1 MALMLEVVS
10 SHAQSMGP
18 NARKVLG
25 DKELKIGREDDN
37 DWVFHQNYVSRHQ
50 AVIRCVNGM
59 YFLEQTGNCP
69 LALNDPARVV
79 ERNRI
84 VRLSSGDRILIDDI
98 EIRLQEVDGPPLPSI
113 PAATP
118 GSSPVDLLRGTM
130 PDPVPF
136 PDMGAPV
143 GGGSAGRRDDPLVIL
158 GIAPAAPT
166 PSHTPS
172 ADFPK
177 PNSPLEFAL
186 PEVRPATTPGASS
199 PALSDNWW
207 SKSSSA
213 APSPQSSSRPDFPD
227 LSPPRPTPAAS
238 AAAPP
243 GATPWSSGSPPPRAA
258 PPPSTALAPGAVP
271 LPSTT
276 PPLSTALPP
285 SAAPVPGAAAAPSAA
300 PPLGTFPPSS
310 AALAPGAVPLAAPQN
325 LPSLSLQ
332 ELLKGA
338 GLEANTQL
346 PPQVAAQLGE
356 ALRIVV
362 EGTRQVLQA
371 RNDIRREFRLP
382 TTQVERKDNNPL
394 KFSADASDALHKLLV
409 QRSPA
414 YLDTVRAFS
423 DAFDDIRVHQA
434 AMLAALRKAFEHMFE
449 QFDPDSLGAR
459 LAQRGGGRGSVLGL
473 GKPNLWEQYAA
484 RYHEWAADP
493 DFAFRQLFGEEF
505 GKAYEQALAE
515 QKQRLKADRNG

>member
-1 MALMLEVVS
+1 MPLMLEVVS
-10 SHAQSMGP
+10 PHAHSMGP
-18 NARKVLG
+18 DARKILG

-69 LALNDPARVV
+69 LALNDPTRVV

-98 EIRLQEVDGPPLPSI
+98 EIRLQEIDSPPVPSI
-113 PAATP
+113 PSATP
-118 GSSPVDLLRGTM
+118 ASSPSPVDVLRGM
-130 PDPVPF
+130 SDPAPF
-136 PDMGAPV
+136 PDMGAPA
-143 GGGSAGRRDDPLVIL
+143 GGGAASRRDDPLVIL
-158 GIAPAAPT
+158 GIAPGT
-166 PSHTPS
+166 PPPS
-172 ADFPK
+172 QKPSTDFPK

-186 PEVRPATTPGASS
+186 PEVRPATTPATSS

-207 SKSSSA
+207 SKS
-213 APSPQSSSRPDFPD
+213 P
-227 LSPPRPTPAAS
+227 S

-243 GATPWSSGSPPPRAA
+243 QSGPRPDFPEISPSRAAPPRPSPPPSAAPSSAA
-258 PPPSTALAPGAVP
+258 PPPSSAPLPGAA
-271 LPSTT
+271 PSSSAPR
-276 PPLSTALPP
+276 PPG
-285 SAAPVPGAAAAPSAA
+285 SAAPLPGAAPA
-300 PPLGTFPPSS
+300 PPS
-310 AALAPGAVPLAAPQN
+310 
-325 LPSLSLQ
+325 LPSLSVQ

-346 PPQVAAQLGE
+346 PPEVAAQLGE

-362 EGTRQVLQA
+362 EGTRRVLQA

-382 TTQVERKDNNPL
+382 TTQVARKDNNPL

-423 DAFDDIRVHQA
+423 DAFDDICVHQA

-449 QFDPDSLGAR
+449 QFEPESLGAR
-459 LAQRGGGRGSVLGL
+459 LAQRRGRGSVLGL

-484 RYHEWAADP
+484 RYQEWAADP

-505 GKAYEQALAE
+505 GKAYEQYLAE
-515 QKQRLKADRNG
+515 QKQQLRAGRND